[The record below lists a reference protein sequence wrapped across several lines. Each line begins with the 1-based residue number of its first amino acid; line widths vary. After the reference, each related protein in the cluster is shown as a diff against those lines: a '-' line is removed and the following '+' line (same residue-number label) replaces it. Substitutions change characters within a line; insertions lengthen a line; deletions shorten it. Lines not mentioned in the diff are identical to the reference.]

1 MRVRTKNEGV
11 SVHAVAGTHV
21 VCLGMSTIVRA
32 RKGLLGFSI
41 ERKEKGR
48 AKGTWLK
55 GARYFRDH
63 VPESHEPGMPMTS
76 DVAPIQEFFWGDYT
90 ARPGRTYNYTV
101 YPAYGKPG
109 AIERGGGVSV
119 EVTTERTDD
128 KQHGVFFNRGVA
140 GSQSYSRRFDD
151 HRRWYKVDQYGR
163 DRWREFIR
171 PGDVP
176 DHKAFEWLSRGLE
189 EALLGFLSQARGKN
203 WGLRAAVYEFEYH
216 PAVQGFVDALER
228 GADVKIVYD
237 AKQSGKNKTG
247 PWRATEHALGEIG
260 LRDRRNVDRFES
272 MAIKRTITTISHNK
286 FVVLLKNGKPVQVWT
301 GSANMTLGGIF
312 GQSNVGHIV
321 RDPDVA
327 AKYLAYWEK
336 LSTDPERKD
345 FRQWNVDQQPDLSGP
360 APANQVTPIF
370 SPRPTLGMLDWYSDR
385 LAKAKHSVHFTAAF
399 GVNQD
404 LAKKLLGKRKTDAK
418 NPFLRYIMLES
429 KPSPASSKKRKDAA
443 KEKGRPV
450 PLDYYDIVK
459 NGSNRIAAGG
469 VLRNRNNAA
478 ARALARAEA
487 LSGLDTHVEFLH
499 TKFMLVDPLTD
510 DPTVITGSANFS
522 DASTRSN
529 DENMLV
535 IRGNTRVADIFFGE
549 FMRMFNHFRYRNML
563 NEMSDHEFVETFF
576 LREDDSWTA
585 PYWEAGSQEREERL
599 LFA

>member
-1 MRVRTKNEGV
+1 MRVRSKHEGV

-21 VCLGMSTIVRA
+21 VCLGMNTTIKA

-48 AKGTWLK
+48 KKGTWLR
-55 GARYFRDH
+55 GVRYFRDE
-63 VPESHEPGMPMTS
+63 VPENHEPGMSVTS

-90 ARPGRTYNYTV
+90 ARPGRTYTYTV
-101 YPAYGKPG
+101 YPVYGKPG
-109 AIERGGGVSV
+109 ALERRGGVRV

-128 KQHGVFFNRGVA
+128 RRHGVFFNRGVA
-140 GSQSYSRRFDD
+140 GSQSFSRRFDQY
-151 HRRWYKVDQYGR
+151 RRWYKVDLYGR
-163 DRWREFIR
+163 SRWREFIR
-171 PGDVP
+171 PQDVP
-176 DHKAFEWLSRGLE
+176 DHQAFNWLSRGLE
-189 EALLGFLSQARGKN
+189 EALLGFLAQAKGPR

-247 PWRATEHALGEIG
+247 PWRATEEALRKVG
-260 LRDRRNVDRFES
+260 LRDKRNVDRFES
-272 MAIKRTITTISHNK
+272 MTIKRTITTISHNK
-286 FVVLLKNGKPVQVWT
+286 FVVLLKDGEPVQVWT

-321 RDPDVA
+321 RDPEVA

-336 LSTDPERKD
+336 LATDPERKD
-345 FRQWNVDQQPDLSGP
+345 FRQWNVEHQPDLEGP
-360 APANQVTPIF
+360 APADAITPIF
-370 SPRPTLGMLDWYSDR
+370 SPRPNLGMLEWYADR
-385 LAKAKHSVHFTAAF
+385 LAHAKRSVHFTAAF
-399 GVNQD
+399 GVSQE
-404 LAKKLLGKRKTDAK
+404 LAAKLIEKRETDAK

-429 KPSPASSKKRKDAA
+429 KPSPAASKKRKDAA
-443 KEKGRPV
+443 RTKGRPV
-450 PLDYYDIVK
+450 PLDHYDFVK
-459 NGSNRIAAGG
+459 NPNNRIAAGG
-469 VLRNRNNAA
+469 VLRNRYNAA

-499 TKFMLVDPLTD
+499 TKFMIIDPLTD

-535 IRGNTRVADIFFGE
+535 IRGSTRVADIFFGE
-549 FMRMFNHFRYRNML
+549 FMRMFNHFLLRNKL
-563 NEMSDHEFVETFF
+563 NEMKDHEFVETFY
-576 LREDDSWTA
+576 LRENDSWTK
-585 PYWEAGSQEREERL
+585 PYWEEGSQEREQRL